1 MLSQKFYG
9 SEMRHGIFGGLNFG
23 AGIFLGF
30 EFCPHSIIPVTWNQE
45 YPPPRGGLEGLENV
59 IVELHP
65 HTKRACGQSPI
76 AKECGNLSIPE
87 NLVIT
92 WGSLDFWWQGW
103 SKSFS
108 GKKNFGKYFFGGSLI

>member
-45 YPPPRGGLEGLENV
+45 YPPPPGGLEGLENV
-59 IVELHP
+59 IAELHS
-65 HTKRACGQSPI
+65 HMKRARGQSPI

-92 WGSLDFWWQGW
+92 WPYTERSSDRAIERASEQATVHPHHRHTNV
-103 SKSFS
+103 K
-108 GKKNFGKYFFGGSLI
+108 

>member
-45 YPPPRGGLEGLENV
+45 YPHPPTPGGGLEGLEKVMFLILQRLYPFLKSNV
-59 IVELHP
+59 V
-65 HTKRACGQSPI
+65 G
-76 AKECGNLSIPE
+76 
-87 NLVIT
+87 
-92 WGSLDFWWQGW
+92 
-103 SKSFS
+103 
-108 GKKNFGKYFFGGSLI
+108 